1 MISSLIFENVQ
12 FSIAE
17 KEYSF
22 IPFVTV
28 TSFSN
33 VWNIYNMNLE
43 EVAKF
48 KVYCMIISFGK
59 SSVSLLAQG
68 RVTVIYTKNC

>member
-1 MISSLIFENVQ
+1 LIFENVQ

-33 VWNIYNMNLE
+33 VWNI
-43 EVAKF
+43 
-48 KVYCMIISFGK
+48 
-59 SSVSLLAQG
+59 
-68 RVTVIYTKNC
+68 